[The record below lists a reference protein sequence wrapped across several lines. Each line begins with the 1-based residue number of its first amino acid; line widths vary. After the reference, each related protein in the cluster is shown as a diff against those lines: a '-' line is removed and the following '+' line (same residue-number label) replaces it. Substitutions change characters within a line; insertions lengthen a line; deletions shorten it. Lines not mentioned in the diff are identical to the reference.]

1 MSGIRS
7 DMREAVALLR
17 ERASD
22 KPFRP
27 ADARWLWTYLQPHTA
42 RAGVA
47 GLLLLLVAGVSAVL
61 PASTMYIID
70 RALPARDTRM
80 INILLIALA
89 VLYLLRPVASFLA
102 TYNFT
107 VLGQTVQVRLRED
120 LFRHLL
126 KLPLA
131 YFERKQTGYLV
142 ARLGE
147 VSSIAILFSSAM
159 LIPVLAVVDLLLSAG
174 LMIWIDWRLTLI
186 VSLTMPLL
194 YLAARYQGRGV
205 RASTRSMMEQGALVS
220 KHLQES
226 LSGVQTIKEHAAEER
241 ESQKIASSLKKLL
254 RTGIVQGVAGTLASE
269 SMTLATGLVSL
280 AVLWTSANFILHG
293 TFTVGKYVAFS
304 IYTLKFIGPLQ
315 IFATLSLGMQPALAG
330 LRRLGEL
337 VDEVTEDDDPSRTVP
352 LPRLRG
358 QISMTDVRFTYE
370 GQSRE
375 ALNGV
380 SMSIAEGEYIAL
392 VGPSGSGKTT
402 LVRLLLGL
410 YPVQE
415 GMISIDDHDLRQVK
429 LHDLR
434 DRVGIV
440 SQNVFLFNDTV
451 RNNILYSRPGANDED
466 VIAAARAADA
476 HEFIER
482 LPNGYET
489 IVGERGARLSGGQM
503 QRISIARAVLKQPDV
518 VIFDEATSQLDGE
531 SEQRVWREAERL
543 FGDRTRIVISHRLS
557 PVLAADRI
565 VLLEAGRVVAVGTQE
580 ELLASSDRY
589 RELFSITRTVE
600 AAGGQAAGALLMGG
614 EVAGGLFQS
623 NKFRQAY
630 ARTCEILG
638 VDPLPLP
645 DSITPADL
653 GSAATMAAE
662 IAGRAARNPSEH
674 QTGGHR

>member
-1 MSGIRS
+1 MTAIGHDVR
-7 DMREAVALLR
+7 DAVALLR
-17 ERASD
+17 QRSSEPA
-22 KPFRP
+22 FRP
-27 ADARWLWTYLQPHTA
+27 ADARWLWSYLQPHST
-42 RAGVA
+42 RALA
-47 GLLLLLVAGVSAVL
+47 AALLLVIVAFVSALL
-61 PASTMYIID
+61 PVATMYIID
-70 RALPARDTRM
+70 RALPSHQLRTV
-80 INILLIALA
+80 NLLILGLA
-89 VLYLLRPVASFLA
+89 ALYLLRPLLSFLA

-107 VLGQTVQVRLRED
+107 VLGQTVQVQLRED
-120 LFRHLL
+120 LFRRLL

-147 VSSIAILFSSAM
+147 VSSVSILFSSAM
-159 LIPVLAVVDLLLSAG
+159 LIPLLALVELVLSAA

-186 VSLTMPLL
+186 VSLTLPAL

-205 RASTRSMMEQGALVS
+205 RAATRSMMEQGALVS

-254 RTGIVQGVAGTLASE
+254 RTGIVQGVAGTLANE
-269 SMTLATGLVSL
+269 SMTLVIALVSL
-280 AVLWTSANFILHG
+280 GVLWTSAHFISDG
-293 TFTVGKYVAFS
+293 TLTVGKYVAFS
-304 IYTLKFIGPLQ
+304 IFTVKFVGPLQ
-315 IFATLSLGMQPALAG
+315 IFASLSLGLQPALAG

-337 VDEVTEDDDPSRTVP
+337 VDEVTEDDDPARTVAV
-352 LPRLRG
+352 PRLHG
-358 QISMTDVRFTYE
+358 NIAMSNVRFTYE
-370 GQSRE
+370 GQTRT
-375 ALNGV
+375 ALDGV
-380 SMSIAEGEYIAL
+380 SLTIRDGEYIAL

-410 YPVQE
+410 YPVQD
-415 GMISIDDHDLRQVK
+415 GTIHIDEHDLRQVK

-451 RNNILYSRPGANDED
+451 RNNIKFSRPGASDDD

-476 HEFIER
+476 HAFIER
-482 LPNGYET
+482 LPNGYDT
-489 IVGERGARLSGGQM
+489 MVGERGARLSGGQM
-503 QRISIARAVLKQPDV
+503 QRISIARAVLRQPDV

-565 VLLEAGRVVAVGTQE
+565 VLLDGGRVVAIGTQA
-580 ELLASSDRY
+580 ELLASCARY
-589 RELFSITRTVE
+589 RELFSIARTVE

-614 EVAGGLFQS
+614 DSAAALFQ
-623 NKFRQAY
+623 NNGFKQAY

-638 VDPLPLP
+638 VDPLPIP
-645 DSITPADL
+645 DSVTPADL
-653 GSAATMAAE
+653 GAAAAMAAD
-662 IAGRAARNPSEH
+662 IAGRAVNNR
-674 QTGGHR
+674 TDRMGGS